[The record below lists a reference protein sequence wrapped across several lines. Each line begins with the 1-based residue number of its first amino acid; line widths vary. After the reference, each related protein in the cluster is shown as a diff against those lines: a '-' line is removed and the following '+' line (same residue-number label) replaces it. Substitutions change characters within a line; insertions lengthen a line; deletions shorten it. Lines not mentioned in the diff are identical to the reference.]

1 MRRWIDPL
9 ALLLALLVAVGGL
22 ALAEGPELELD
33 LPPEDLIVEAAD
45 APDALDVPIALEAP
59 EAFEAPVDGGT
70 AELFDAND
78 GATLSLNAEKL
89 KLGVGESFRLV
100 PAVTGDGDATFRFRS
115 SKPEVATVN
124 GKGKVV
130 ARAVGRANV
139 EVTTADGLS
148 AVCAVRV
155 LPAPDAIQLNQSA
168 VTLGYD
174 AQRDIGM
181 TFRLKASLPSGT
193 CGRVVYSSYNTGVVG
208 VDESGVLTPRGVGTA
223 KVRARTYNG
232 LKAIA
237 TVTVLPAP
245 EAIALSEEE
254 LLLMPGEVHTL
265 AAILPEGTTGTVTF
279 RSDDATV
286 AKVNAKTG
294 RIRAV
299 ALGETTVTAVAFNGV
314 EASCQVKVL
323 MKPASISLASSQ
335 LTVGLGEARSLE
347 AMPLAADGS
356 PAGGGLTFASSKPS
370 VASVSA
376 DGVVTGVKKGSATI
390 TVTAIGGITATCAVK
405 VVGAPGS
412 VQVSAED
419 PKLAYDPDTGEG
431 DSTVLKV
438 TLPSGS
444 ASAIAYTGY
453 DPDVL
458 EISADGVA
466 TAVGTGTTRV
476 TVSTFNGRTAWC
488 VIRVLSTRED
498 CMVNVAH
505 RGGAAYWPENTLEA
519 FRNTESTGATAV
531 ELDARTTKDGVQ
543 VVHHDEYFTS
553 GGKKRYINKLTL
565 SELKRLKPSLCTLD
579 EALDVISATGL
590 ELDLELKKTADPEAC
605 VRIVRSHNM
614 RDRTVYIAFEQ
625 SLLKKV
631 RSMEPSARLGYII
644 TSTPSGLDSVIS
656 NLGLCYIAQKY
667 DSLNRTNLLK
677 WQNRG
682 LLVGVWTVDGASS
695 IRKWMD
701 MGVDYLTSN
710 YPRRVTE
717 ALGR

>member
-237 TVTVLPAP
+237 MVTVLPAP
-245 EAIALSEEE
+245 DSIGLSDEE
-254 LLLMPGEVHTL
+254 LWLMPRELYALT
-265 AAILPEGTTGTVTF
+265 ATLPEGTAGTVTF
-279 RSDDATV
+279 RSDDPAV

-314 EASCQVKVL
+314 EASCLVKVL
-323 MKPASISLASSQ
+323 MKPASISLAASQ
-335 LTVGLGEARSLE
+335 LTVGLGESRSLE
-347 AMPLAADGS
+347 AVPLAADGS
-356 PAGGGLTFASSKPS
+356 PAAGGLTFASSRPG
-370 VASVSA
+370 VASVSPE
-376 DGVVTGVKKGSATI
+376 GVVNGLKKGSATI
-390 TVTAIGGITATCAVK
+390 TVTAIGGVTATCEVK
-405 VVGAPGS
+405 VAGAPGS
-412 VQVSAED
+412 VQVQAED
-419 PKLAYDPDTGEG
+419 PKLAYDPATGEG

-438 TLPSGS
+438 ALPSGT
-444 ASAIAYTGY
+444 ASAIAYTY

-466 TAVGTGTTRV
+466 TAVGVGTTRV
-476 TVSTFNGRTAWC
+476 TVSTFNGKTAWC
-488 VIRVLSTRED
+488 VIRVLSTEED
-498 CMVNVAH
+498 CLVNSAH
-505 RGGAAYWPENTLEA
+505 RGGAGYWPENTLEA

-543 VVHHDEYFTS
+543 VVHHDEYIKS

-565 SELKRLKPSLCTLD
+565 SELKRLKPSICTLD

-590 ELDLELKKTADPEAC
+590 ELDLELKKTADPEEC

-614 RDRTVYIAFEQ
+614 QARTVYISFEQ

-631 RSMEPSARLGYII
+631 RNMEPSARLGYII
-644 TSTPSGLDSVIS
+644 TSTPSGLDSIIS
-656 NLGLCYIAQKY
+656 NLGLCYIDQKY
-667 DSLNRTNLLK
+667 DSLNRANLLK

-682 LLVGVWTVDGASS
+682 LLVGVWTVDDASS